1 MTFAPKLPKALLGG
15 FVGYY
20 TARYS
25 CFSPTFRKPRF
36 PPLSHYYVHSGDC
49 ADRFYRSAAQG
60 EVVRRLRLKPMCPD
74 CRGGMDLSDPR
85 YPGELERLVKGEKE
99 KEAKKNK
106 VNALQQLDFR
116 DYVLPSEELEERGSI
131 IREGLSQPISYNWDC
146 HSP

>member
-1 MTFAPKLPKALLGG
+1 MGTTLQGTLASVQLLEKKNIFLLP
-15 FVGYY
+15 
-20 TARYS
+20 
-25 CFSPTFRKPRF
+25 
-36 PPLSHYYVHSGDC
+36 SHYYVHSGDC

-99 KEAKKNK
+99 KEGKKNK
-106 VNALQQLDFR
+106 VKQLDFR
-116 DYVLPSEELEERGSI
+116 DYVLPSEELEERGNL
-131 IREGLSQPISYNWDC
+131 IREGLSQPVSYNWDC